1 MVTID
6 KEEYKED
13 GNLKSQSFRILTEEE
28 FNGYSLKYVGKFF
41 KSNDCL
47 KETFFKTN

>member
-1 MVTID
+1 MHTIV
-6 KEEYKED
+6 EYPIGKVMISD
-13 GNLKSQSFRILTEEE
+13 LSLGKREE